1 MASTYEKIATTTLSS
16 AELTIVFTSIPNTY
30 TDLVLIFN
38 GIRSSGG
45 DLDLT
50 LQFNSDTGSNYS
62 DTEIRGYTNQYGTYG
77 SFRNSNQT
85 FIRLGVLTL
94 DRTTLK
100 TNIMSYSNT
109 NIYKSIISRQNSINA
124 DYGLNAKGCLWRST
138 SAISTV
144 TIGSGAGNIASG
156 STATL
161 YGIKAE

>member
-1 MASTYEKIATTTLSS
+1 MTATYEKIATTTLSS
-16 AELTIVFTSIPNTY
+16 AAAEITFSSISGSY

-50 LQFNSDTGSNYS
+50 LRFNSDTGSNYS
-62 DTEIRGYTNQYGTYG
+62 DTEIRGYLSTNG

-85 FIRLGVLTL
+85 FTRVGVLTL

-100 TNIMSYSNT
+100 TNIMNYSNT
-109 NIYKSIISRQNSINA
+109 NIYKTVISRQNSINA
-124 DYGLNAKGCLWRST
+124 DYGLNAKASLWRST
-138 SAISTV
+138 SAITAV

-156 STATL
+156 STANL

>member
-1 MASTYEKIATTTLSS
+1 MTATYEKIATTTLSS

-50 LQFNSDTGSNYS
+50 LRFNSDTGSNYS
-62 DTEIRGYTNQYGTYG
+62 DTEIRGYTTTSG

-100 TNIMSYSNT
+100 TNIMNYSNT